1 MGSHEETLP
10 LVTVA
15 VICYNHAQF
24 VIEALESIK
33 VQAYQNLHLLVLD
46 DCSED
51 DSASIIR
58 HWLNRNYPDAVFVE
72 HKVNVGVCRTVNDAL
87 THAKGKY
94 LRFLAADDRWIP
106 NTLAQQIEIMEAVPE
121 DVGVLYSDALLINER
136 GDPLPGTFIELHR
149 TFAEMPEGWI
159 FDTLTR
165 GNFIPAMTAVIR
177 LRCVEVVGAVDEGLI
192 TEDWDMWLR
201 ISRHFKFKYLPGPTA
216 YYRMLQTSMTRT
228 RHDDIVDS
236 ERRMFVKCLRRG
248 WLTGEKKQEAIDAEY
263 WEACRAYLLGLPD
276 RTQEAASTFRH
287 RMSVKHALLL
297 SFVLVGLP
305 YQRFDATVM
314 LLSKMKRRAELI
326 LARCGI
332 GREPR

>member
-1 MGSHEETLP
+1 
-10 LVTVA
+10 
-15 VICYNHAQF
+15 
-24 VIEALESIK
+24 
-33 VQAYQNLHLLVLD
+33 
-46 DCSED
+46 
-51 DSASIIR
+51 
-58 HWLNRNYPDAVFVE
+58 VE
-72 HKVNVGVCRTVNDAL
+72 HEFNVGICQTVNDAL
-87 THAKGKY
+87 TNARGKY

-106 NTLAQQIEIMEAVPE
+106 NTLAQQIEIMETTSE
-121 DVGVLYSDALLINER
+121 DVGVLYSNALLINEC
-136 GDPLPGTFIELHR
+136 GELLPGTFIEIHR

-159 FDTLTR
+159 FDTLTH

-177 LRCVEVVGAVDEGLI
+177 LLCVEVVGGVDEGLI

-201 ISRHFKFKYLPGPTA
+201 ISRHFKFKYFPKPTA
-216 YYRMLQTSMTRT
+216 YYRMLRTSMTRT
-228 RHDDIVDS
+228 RHDEIVDS

-263 WEACRAYLLGLPD
+263 LEACRAYLLGLPD

-287 RMSVKHALLL
+287 RMCIKHALLL

-305 YQRFDATVM
+305 YQRFDATIM
-314 LLSKMKRRAELI
+314 LLSNMKRRAELI